1 MAAGS
6 DKKLF
11 LGARLR
17 RLRRELQLTQS
28 AMAEGLGVSPSYF
41 NLLERNG
48 RPVTAQ
54 LLLRLAEAYDL
65 DLRTFAAEETA
76 GAGLEEALADPMFA
90 DLALSRHETSELAEQ
105 SPGVAEAVVRLY
117 RAYLE
122 RGRLVDLGA
131 LDHDDR
137 AGDGAGEGR
146 HAPAPTDWVRDVI
159 GAQRNHFPEL
169 ELLAEGVCAEL
180 DADPQ
185 EPAPDLRAA
194 LQARHGVAVRILP
207 AEVMPGEL
215 RRYDPHRKRLL
226 LSETLAPASR
236 TFALAYQLG
245 VLRHGVELGALAERM
260 RAPDVEARRLLR
272 VFLANYFA
280 AAVMMPYA
288 AFLEALE
295 ATAYDLDRVRARFGA
310 SWEQAAQRLT
320 TLGRPGAR
328 GIAFFM
334 VRIDAAGNVSKRFAA
349 GAFPFSRFG
358 GACPRWHV
366 HDCFKTPGRVV
377 TQVVETPAGERWF
390 TLSRTVRRVSG
401 LQTGLEDEL
410 AIGLG
415 CELEHA
421 DRLVYA
427 RGLDMRRP
435 VVTAIGP
442 ACRICERPDCAQRA
456 APPVTRPLVVDEIA
470 KSISPYPFRP

>member
-1 MAAGS
+1 MTSPAGRS

-11 LGARLR
+11 LGGRLR

-54 LLLRLAEAYDL
+54 LLLRLAEAYDI
-65 DLRTFAAEETA
+65 DLRAFAAEESG
-76 GAGLEEALADPMFA
+76 GAGLEEALADPLFA
-90 DLALSRHETSELAEQ
+90 DLAISRHETAELAEQ
-105 SPGVAEAVVRLY
+105 APGVAEAVVRLY

-131 LDHDDR
+131 LDHDER
-137 AGDGAGEGR
+137 TGA
-146 HAPAPTDWVRDVI
+146 APVASPTDWVRDVI
-159 GAQRNHFPEL
+159 GGQRNHFPEL
-169 ELLAEGVCAEL
+169 ETLAEAISAEL

-185 EPAPDLRAA
+185 ELAPALRAA
-194 LQARHGVAVRILP
+194 LQARHGVSVRVLP
-207 AEVMPGEL
+207 AEVLPGEL

-245 VLRHGVELGALAERM
+245 VLRHAAELGALAERM
-260 RAPDVEARRLLR
+260 HAPDPQARRLLR
-272 VFLANYFA
+272 VFLANYLA
-280 AAVMMPYA
+280 AAVMTPYA
-288 AFLEALE
+288 PFLEALE
-295 ATAYDLDRVRARFGA
+295 AAAYDLDRVRARFGA

-328 GIAFFM
+328 GIPFFM
-334 VRIDAAGNVSKRFAA
+334 VRVDAAGNVSKRFAA

-366 HDCFKTPGRVV
+366 HDCFKTPGRIV

-421 DRLVYA
+421 ERLVYA

-470 KSISPYPFRP
+470 KSVSPYPFRA